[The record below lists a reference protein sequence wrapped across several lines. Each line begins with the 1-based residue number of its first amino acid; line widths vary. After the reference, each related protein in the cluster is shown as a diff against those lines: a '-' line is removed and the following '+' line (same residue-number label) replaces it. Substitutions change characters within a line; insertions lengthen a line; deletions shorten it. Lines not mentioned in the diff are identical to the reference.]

1 MAVTVRLMRF
11 GKKKR
16 PIYRII
22 VVDKRKKRDG
32 KYIESIGS
40 YDPFAKKPN
49 ISLNQEKFTSWL
61 EKGALLSEGL
71 ARLLKNKKS
80 TKSV

>member
-16 PIYRII
+16 PVYRII

-32 KYIESIGS
+32 KYIESIGT
-40 YDPFAKKPN
+40 YDPFSDKPN
-49 ISLNQEKFTSWL
+49 LNLNKGKFTSWL

-71 ARLLKNKKS
+71 SRLLKNKKN
-80 TKSV
+80 TKYI